1 VTPLPEATATAS
13 GSGQAQG
20 DRGYRFL
27 LWVVPLLVLSTAAI
41 VWAVAAGGEKPR
53 DPETIEIIVP
63 AGTQDRLAA
72 GEKVVVMPA
81 RLEFRVGDRI
91 FIRNEDD
98 VAQSVGPYLVEAGEE
113 MLLQYGAP
121 GVYEGYCP
129 LSEGERY
136 EIVVTE

>member
-1 VTPLPEATATAS
+1 MTPPPEPDSEPPDLS
-13 GSGQAQG
+13 GHTGARQL
-20 DRGYRFL
+20 RFL
-27 LWVVPLLVLSTAAI
+27 LWVVPLLLLSAGAI
-41 VWAVAAGGEKPR
+41 VWILAGDGGSRPS
-53 DPETIEIIVP
+53 ETIEIIVP

-72 GEKVVVMPA
+72 GEEVVVMPA

-91 FIRNEDD
+91 RIRNDDD
-98 VAQSVGPYLVEAGEE
+98 VAQSVGPYVVDPGKE
-113 MLLQYGAP
+113 MLLEYGAP